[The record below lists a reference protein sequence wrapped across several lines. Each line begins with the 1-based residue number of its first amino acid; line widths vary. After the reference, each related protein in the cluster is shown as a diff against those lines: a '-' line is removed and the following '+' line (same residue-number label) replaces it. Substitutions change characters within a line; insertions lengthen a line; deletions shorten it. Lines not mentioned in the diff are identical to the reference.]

1 MFSISGGV
9 GFELRGCFLGQSTV
23 VVSEDKKQSTVKVA
37 KGNGNLTRLSVLTDQ
52 EFCSKFSHF
61 P

>member
-23 VVSEDKKQSTVKVA
+23 VVSKDKTQFTVKVA
-37 KGNGNLTRLSVLTDQ
+37 KGNGNLTRLSVLTDY